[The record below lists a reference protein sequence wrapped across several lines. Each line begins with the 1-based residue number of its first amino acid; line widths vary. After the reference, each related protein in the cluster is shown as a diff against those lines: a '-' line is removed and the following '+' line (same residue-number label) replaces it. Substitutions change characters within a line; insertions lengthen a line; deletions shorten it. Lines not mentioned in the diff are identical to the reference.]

1 MSFFPKNKYK
11 EVLINMEN
19 RITISICG
27 ADYTFTAEESPAYMQ
42 RVAAVVDTKM
52 GSFLESGRI
61 NRVDA
66 AVLAAVNIADELL
79 KEQAST
85 ENLRSQL
92 KDYLDTA
99 NKAKSEASDLRREIF
114 KLSQKLD
121 KLEKEKEKEKA
132 EKK

>member
-1 MSFFPKNKYK
+1 
-11 EVLINMEN
+11 MEN

-27 ADYTFTAEESPAYMQ
+27 ADYTFTAEENPAYMQ

-52 GSFLESGRI
+52 SAFLESGRI

-99 NKAKSEASDLRREIF
+99 NKANSEASDLRREIF

-121 KLEKEKEKEKA
+121 KLEKEKA